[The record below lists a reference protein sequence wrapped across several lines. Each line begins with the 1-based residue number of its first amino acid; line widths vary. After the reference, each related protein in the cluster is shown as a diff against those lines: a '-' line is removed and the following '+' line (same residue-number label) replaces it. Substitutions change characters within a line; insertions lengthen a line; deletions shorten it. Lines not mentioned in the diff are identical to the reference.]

1 MSRLASLVLDLP
13 VTLWP
18 AARALSEHRY
28 LAWQLSA
35 RDVASR
41 YRGSVMGFLWTLI
54 LPLMM
59 LAVYT
64 YIFGVVFQARW
75 PDMPEQNPLQFAPLL
90 FSGLIVHMLFADCLT
105 RAPGIVVGQPNLVKK
120 VVFPLEI
127 LSWSV
132 VAGALFHTGI
142 SFIVLLGFIFA
153 MEGAVPVTALLA
165 PVVLL
170 ATLPMLMGIC
180 WFLSSLGVFLRDIG
194 QVMGV
199 LTTVM
204 LFTAPIFY
212 PASAA
217 PAAMRPYLFLNPI
230 SLIVE
235 EFRKVAILGEL
246 PDWPALGLY
255 VLAGLVVATLGH
267 YWFRRTHRAFAD
279 VL

>member
-1 MSRLASLVLDLP
+1 MNRLARVFLEMP
-13 VTLWP
+13 VTLWQ
-18 AARALSEHRY
+18 AGRVFSANRY
-28 LAWQLSA
+28 LVWQLSV
-35 RDVASR
+35 RDVAVR
-41 YRGSVMGFLWTLI
+41 YRGSAMGFLWTLV

-64 YIFGVVFQARW
+64 YMFGVVFQARW
-75 PDMPEQNPLQFAPLL
+75 PNLLDQDPLRFAPLL

-132 VAGALFHTGI
+132 VAGALFHSAT
-142 SFIVLLGFIFA
+142 SVLVLLGFAFA
-153 MEGAVPVTALLA
+153 LDKTLPWTVVLI

-170 ATLPMLMGIC
+170 STVPLLMGIC

-194 QVMGV
+194 QIMGV
-199 LTTVM
+199 LMTVM

-212 PASAA
+212 PMEAA
-217 PAAMRPYLFLNPI
+217 PGALRPYLFLNPL
-230 SLIVE
+230 SLVVE
-235 EFRKVAILGEL
+235 EFRKVALLGQL
-246 PDWPALGLY
+246 PDWQGLGLY
-255 VLAGLVVATLGH
+255 VLVGFAVATFGH